1 MERLTTMNS
10 CSIRWTKNQKENHPR
25 FEDWRMSPRLRVMWF
40 ALLFCLGL
48 LLLVPVTFAAPTPFA
63 RIDLDHPQELRN
75 MTVSNVE
82 VIDLMDPSLSRVTLF
97 STNGDGSDTKIIPL
111 PSLQTVRRIFS
122 ERVAFCK
129 DYTLTVLGPLDSTVS
144 VAGLGEYTVFIRPH
158 LPVVRCQVP
167 GATADIVMAKVNAS
181 SRQVDISGLVS
192 STDMAYLLQDPRGV
206 LAMQQHP
213 QVIGAYGSWTS
224 ADYNASDLSFTFV
237 HNQFDISDYTLDR
250 GIARS
255 VSNLTAFISGTPP
268 KPGEYLIS
276 AFQYSPVDQKA
287 TTYAAWPVV
296 ILDGNNR
303 FVFVGKST
311 PYQYDLMSGEDLV
324 LTFENPTRINNLTYI
339 LIKDGENYDAQ
350 VDVNMTALE
359 ESPDESGLD
368 VILSGNLFLTLLKDT
383 GTASPVLQNIIS
395 YSITRQGSPPT
406 IQPPHNHEINITPGY
421 GISGYALN
429 STYVVI
435 GQDNL
440 TTLKEGSF
448 SVYAMGL
455 DGKNDIVALDYGK
468 LLIGV
473 VPNINFSGQPT
484 GGTAPLQVQ
493 FTDTTTGNPTSWSWS
508 FGDGTANDTARNP
521 AHQYQNAGTYDVTL
535 TASNGGLS
543 SVMTKPRYVSVT
555 TPGLHADFSGQPTG
569 GTAPLQVQFTDTTT
583 GNPMSWNWS
592 FGDGTVND
600 TTQNPSHQ
608 YQNAGTYDVTLTAS
622 NGSMSSSMT
631 KLRYISVISPG
642 LRADFVGDPTS
653 GYYPLIIQFSDT
665 STGPHDTW
673 NWDFGN
679 GGSSAEQNPVHTY
692 LAIKSYNVSLTV
704 SNATSSDTLTRSSYI
719 TVISRGGS
727 GGGGGGGY
735 FFNPPINATP
745 TPTPTRMPTP
755 PGGLPLGLNN
765 RTTQPVVIIS
775 TDGFT
780 TLSLGTGVAV
790 SGADGRVITVL
801 TLEQV
806 ADDLLPQFPPG
817 YTTVPG
823 FAYAIL
829 PKDAVIDSGA
839 NLKIMLSGD
848 NGASLVGKDLVI
860 VRYDAGSGSWV
871 PFNTQIDA
879 VAKTVSA
886 DITKGGI
893 YALVIRGPMT
903 TVDTTTP
910 GTTTIPVVHIT
921 PSPPAS
927 TTIPWTIITIALVGV
942 VIVAG
947 VVALYVIRVRKGK
960 PPDT

>member
-1 MERLTTMNS
+1 
-10 CSIRWTKNQKENHPR
+10 
-25 FEDWRMSPRLRVMWF
+25 MSPRLRVMWF

-440 TTLKEGSF
+440 TTLKEVSF
-448 SVYAMGL
+448 RVYAMGL

-521 AHQYQNAGTYDVTL
+521 VHQYQNAGTYDVTL

-543 SVMTKPRYVSVT
+543 SVMAKPRYISVT

-569 GTAPLQVQFTDTTT
+569 GTAPLQVQFT
-583 GNPMSWNWS
+583 
-592 FGDGTVND
+592 
-600 TTQNPSHQ
+600 
-608 YQNAGTYDVTLTAS
+608 
-622 NGSMSSSMT
+622 
-631 KLRYISVISPG
+631 
-642 LRADFVGDPTS
+642 
-653 GYYPLIIQFSDT
+653 
-665 STGPHDTW
+665 
-673 NWDFGN
+673 
-679 GGSSAEQNPVHTY
+679 
-692 LAIKSYNVSLTV
+692 
-704 SNATSSDTLTRSSYI
+704 
-719 TVISRGGS
+719 
-727 GGGGGGGY
+727 
-735 FFNPPINATP
+735 
-745 TPTPTRMPTP
+745 
-755 PGGLPLGLNN
+755 
-765 RTTQPVVIIS
+765 
-775 TDGFT
+775 
-780 TLSLGTGVAV
+780 
-790 SGADGRVITVL
+790 
-801 TLEQV
+801 
-806 ADDLLPQFPPG
+806 
-817 YTTVPG
+817 
-823 FAYAIL
+823 
-829 PKDAVIDSGA
+829 
-839 NLKIMLSGD
+839 
-848 NGASLVGKDLVI
+848 
-860 VRYDAGSGSWV
+860 
-871 PFNTQIDA
+871 
-879 VAKTVSA
+879 
-886 DITKGGI
+886 
-893 YALVIRGPMT
+893 
-903 TVDTTTP
+903 
-910 GTTTIPVVHIT
+910 
-921 PSPPAS
+921 
-927 TTIPWTIITIALVGV
+927 
-942 VIVAG
+942 
-947 VVALYVIRVRKGK
+947 
-960 PPDT
+960 

>member
-493 FTDTTTGNPTSWSWS
+493 FTDTTTGNP
-508 FGDGTANDTARNP
+508 
-521 AHQYQNAGTYDVTL
+521 
-535 TASNGGLS
+535 
-543 SVMTKPRYVSVT
+543 
-555 TPGLHADFSGQPTG
+555 
-569 GTAPLQVQFTDTTT
+569 
-583 GNPMSWNWS
+583 MSWNWS

-735 FFNPPINATP
+735 FFNPPINATS
-745 TPTPTRMPTP
+745 TPMPTRMPTP

-775 TDGFT
+775 PDGFS

>member
-493 FTDTTTGNPTSWSWS
+493 FTDTTTGNP
-508 FGDGTANDTARNP
+508 
-521 AHQYQNAGTYDVTL
+521 
-535 TASNGGLS
+535 
-543 SVMTKPRYVSVT
+543 
-555 TPGLHADFSGQPTG
+555 
-569 GTAPLQVQFTDTTT
+569 
-583 GNPMSWNWS
+583 MSWNWS